1 MPPAPVPHTKSLKVL
16 AEAARGCTA
25 CDLFRNATQAV
36 FGEGKPHARIIAVG
50 EQPGDY
56 EDKQGHPFVGPAGKI
71 LAKAFED
78 AGVDRAD
85 VYVTNAVKH
94 FKFEPRGK
102 RRIHKKPNTAE
113 ILACRPWLEAE
124 TMALRPELILAL
136 GVTAAQSLMMKKVA
150 ITPLR
155 GQFLEHPWAKSL
167 FVTIHPSAILRAR
180 DEDRER
186 EYTHFVQDLKA
197 VAGWLRHRSAA

>member
-1 MPPAPVPHTKSLKVL
+1 
-16 AEAARGCTA
+16 
-25 CDLFRNATQAV
+25 V
-36 FGEGKPHARIIAVG
+36 FGEGR

-56 EDKQGHPFVGPAGKI
+56 EDQQGRPFVGPAGKL
-71 LAKAFED
+71 LAKAFDE

-85 VYVTNAVKH
+85 VYLTNAVKH

-102 RRIHKKPNTAE
+102 RRIHQKPNTAE

-124 TMALRPELILAL
+124 VAIVKPELIVAM
-136 GVTAAQSLMMKKVA
+136 GVTAAQTLLQKKVA

-155 GQFLEHPWAKSL
+155 GKFQAHPWGSL
-167 FVTIHPSAILRAR
+167 FVTVHPSAILRAR

-186 EYTHFVQDLKA
+186 EYSHFVQDLKA